1 MSVLARLQNLE
12 HKVEGRLPPRLA
24 EEPEPK
30 LEIAAETYH
39 CSDRWRQEVHRKL
52 ERSYLRQPGG

>member
-1 MSVLARLQNLE
+1 MLALSAVLEELIHLETRISVLARLENLE

-30 LEIAAETYH
+30 LETAA
-39 CSDRWRQEVHRKL
+39 
-52 ERSYLRQPGG
+52 